1 MVFRSQGLPQGGLV
15 EHGSSSLSRWL
26 RARRLKIALWI
37 AAVEGLLVVLHAIP
51 KFAALAI
58 AAVLILVYFAF
69 GREVRSDAARQ
80 VSWIAAVSQALM
92 VLVPVL
98 VILIGGLAFLAVGA
112 LAVFA
117 LIVLLGDRR

>member
-1 MVFRSQGLPQGGLV
+1 M

-26 RARRLKIALWI
+26 RARRLKIALGI

-58 AAVLILVYFAF
+58 AAVVILVYFAF

-80 VSWIAAVSQALM
+80 VSWIAAASQALM

>member
-1 MVFRSQGLPQGGLV
+1 MVFRSQGLPHGGLV
-15 EHGSSSLSRWL
+15 EHSSSPLSRWL

-37 AAVEGLLVVLHAIP
+37 AAIEGLLVVLHAIP

-58 AAVLILVYFAF
+58 AAAVILFYFAF

-80 VSWIAAVSQALM
+80 VSWIAAASQSLM

-98 VILIGGLAFLAVGA
+98 VIVIGGLAVFAVVA
-112 LAVFA
+112 LAVVA
-117 LIVLLGDRR
+117 LMILLADRR